1 MTSSEQSEKEDKQI
15 TPHYEGLFLFST
27 KIRQKT
33 MVNNG
38 KYGEK

>member
-1 MTSSEQSEKEDKQI
+1 MTLSEQSDEEDKQI
-15 TPHYEGLFLFST
+15 TPRNEGLFLFST